1 MLRPAHNARR
11 PSGDGQSNSKQTFQT
26 KLLRREASSLFAPGM
41 PTSPGR
47 TTLTPNRMASRLAP
61 RWNSPR
67 ASHISV
73 FSGREAD
80 EALFLQDVQHLA
92 QPHDIR
98 GTVST
103 PTQRQSYSA
112 FNGVEE
118 TLPER
123 SPHEARQVVDE
134 LWSNRNSLPMSVEKQ
149 TFIERLSKNAV
160 QRRDGN
166 QRRSPR
172 SWWTML
178 RNLFLAIHAFK
189 SRNEMRN
196 LPTGT
201 TALVIQT
208 HLQQWKR
215 SKALEVEDVKACW
228 IIDPSSWL
236 RLFWDTSTALVLL
249 IMVFYVPYHISF
261 VGRSIQYQIFDI
273 FVTIWFSVDILL
285 SFVTAYEKDGMLVT
299 RPKRIAMHYAKG
311 YLLVDLVAT
320 IPFDAIIYGNG
331 RNQGDADF
339 GRLSKAAKVPRL
351 LRYIR
356 AFKLIRVYGNQNMV
370 QRAMVYAQ
378 LNPGI
383 LRLGA
388 ST

>member
-1 MLRPAHNARR
+1 MLRSIPHARKPLGHEHN
-11 PSGDGQSNSKQTFQT
+11 NSQQTFQA
-26 KLLRREASSLFAPGM
+26 KLLRREASSLFAPGV
-41 PTSPGR
+41 PASPVR
-47 TTLTPNRMASRLAP
+47 AALTPNRMASRLAP

-67 ASHISV
+67 AAATSA
-73 FSGREAD
+73 FSAREDD

-92 QPHDIR
+92 QPHDFR
-98 GTVST
+98 GTAIT
-103 PTQRQSYSA
+103 PTPKHIYSA
-112 FNGVEE
+112 FSGVEE
-118 TLPER
+118 TASNR

-149 TFIERLSKNAV
+149 AFIERLSRNAV
-160 QRRDGN
+160 QKRDGN
-166 QRRSPR
+166 HRRSPR
-172 SWWTML
+172 FWWTML
-178 RNLFLAIHAFK
+178 RNLFLAIQAFK

-236 RLFWDTSTALVLL
+236 RLIWDTSTAIVLL

-261 VGRSIQYQIFDI
+261 VGQSIQYQIFDI
-273 FVTIWFSVDILL
+273 FVTVWFSVDILL
-285 SFVTAYEKDGMLVT
+285 SFITAYEKDGVLVT
-299 RPKRIAMHYAKG
+299 RPKRIALHYAKG

-320 IPFDAIIYGNG
+320 IPFDTIVYGNG

-356 AFKLIRVYGNQNMV
+356 AFKLMRVYGNQNMV

-383 LRLGA
+383 LRLSA